1 MLLTAVVAVADNDV
15 IGRDNQLPWHLPADL
30 AHFKRVT
37 LGKPVLMGRRTFE
50 SIGRPLPGRRNVVLT
65 RSSDWR
71 APAGV
76 DVYPSVDVALA
87 ALAAEPEVMVIGGA
101 EIFRQTLPKLGRVEL
116 TRVHCSPPGDVRMP
130 PLPASQWRE
139 VARSDQAADE
149 RNAFGLSFVTLE
161 RIRG

>member
-1 MLLTAVVAVADNDV
+1 MLLTAVVAVADNEV

-65 RSSDWR
+65 RSAEWL

-76 DVYPSVDVALA
+76 DLFASVDAALA

-101 EIFRQTLPKLGRVEL
+101 EIFRQTLPRLDRVEL

-130 PLPASQWRE
+130 PLPSSEWRE
-139 VARSDQAADE
+139 VARSDQPADG
-149 RNAFGLSFVTLE
+149 RNEFALSFVALE
-161 RIRG
+161 RIR